1 MSKVSSRKISEID
14 DLIQKSGKE
23 GVRLLLLFK
32 LLKTRVEERVKNRY
46 PTAIIEEKTL
56 NKLCIQKAYELTKLK
71 KESPTE
77 KDLRELLSA
86 IRAMDKE
93 A

>member
-1 MSKVSSRKISEID
+1 MSKVSSRKIIEID
-14 DLIQKSGKE
+14 DLIQKGGKE

-32 LLKTRVEERVKNRY
+32 LLKTRVEEEVRTRY

-56 NKLCIQKAYELTKLK
+56 DKICIQRAYELTKLK
-71 KESPTE
+71 KERPTE
-77 KDLRELLSA
+77 KDFEELLSA
-86 IRAMDKE
+86 LGSMEKE

>member
-14 DLIQKSGKE
+14 DLIQKGGKE

-32 LLKTRVEERVKNRY
+32 LLKTRVEERVRNRD
-46 PTAIIEEKTL
+46 PTAIVEEKTL

-71 KESPTE
+71 RESPTE
-77 KDLRELLSA
+77 KDLKELLSA
-86 IRAMDKE
+86 IWTMDKE